1 MLKDHYF
8 DPDFKYCSKFLKEYL
23 SSNDVFGSKVGLDI
37 PSGNGRNT
45 FLLAA
50 YFKNIFAIDISKKY
64 LFEIEE
70 LKHRYNLCN
79 IITIESDILRDRID
93 ILPIADFICISHFY
107 NEHLFNTIK
116 LKMKSDAIIYIETP
130 TCRGGNYLELPN
142 KIMIEHFLNGFK
154 ILRYK
159 ENICK
164 SDFRFEKG
172 ISYTALIQKESNGNS
187 Y

>member
-1 MLKDHYF
+1 MLKNHCF

-23 SSNDVFGSKVGLDI
+23 SNNSSFDTKVVLDI

-50 YFKNIFAIDISKKY
+50 FFKHVYAIDISKKY
-64 LFEIEE
+64 LFEIEA
-70 LKHRYNLCN
+70 LKHKYNLNN
-79 IITIESDILRDRID
+79 ILTIKSDILRDSID

-142 KIMIEHFLNGFK
+142 KAMIEHFLNGFNV
-154 ILRYK
+154 LHYK
-159 ENICK
+159 ENICN
-164 SDFRFEKG
+164 SDFRLEKG